1 MIAVVSEFS
10 GRAVETQ
17 ALDLGLLHG
26 IERLND

>member
-17 ALDLGLLHG
+17 VLDLGLPHG